1 MFKTLK
7 TLAILALI
15 PFSVLA
21 QEFVYEPS
29 EPKAGEEITI
39 TFTPSAL
46 MPVRFTAY
54 QMQDLRPQEIPL
66 NTARSRG
73 VYTLTLT
80 PDADADFVYFV
91 VTMNKVPDSN
101 NGEGYYIE
109 LFENGKPKKGA
120 NLAKT
125 YFYLYYGEE
134 SGVESD
140 TERAFAAIEKEI
152 KTHPDNREAKT
163 TYFRLL
169 LPTDAEKAAQELINE
184 IELTKTTGLKTE
196 GDYQYLATLYNLTK
210 NKEEADRI
218 NEEKKE
224 KFPEGE
230 WLASQTINE
239 YYDEKDL
246 AKKKEMLAE
255 IEKNMATKPNWEK
268 SKSALK
274 SLQGYLLRDYIEAG
288 DWYTYE
294 NAIKTYDYTIE
305 SAKNENELIFVMS
318 NYNTAAL
325 KMQEKEERLD
335 LAVKLMEG
343 VIKKSKGNWDL
354 AIAERKSE
362 RTRNSA
368 KNRYAM
374 YLDTYAM
381 VLLAN
386 NQTEEAFKAA
396 EEAALT
402 ITEGKNEEYNTTYA
416 KVAEKTLSET
426 EFKEALETF
435 VKDGKS
441 TSYIKEVLQKTYISE
456 KGSSEGFQE
465 YLAELEVESKKK
477 LREGLLA
484 KLQNKPAPGFSLVN
498 LEGETVSLEELKG
511 KTVII
516 DFWATWCGPCIA
528 SFPAMQEAQ
537 EKYQDNP
544 DVKFVFINSWEQGE
558 DKETKVA
565 EFIKNGKYPF
575 DVLFDKGDKVIGSY
589 GVSGIPTKFIVDG
602 KGNIRF
608 TSIGFGGGK
617 DKAVDEL
624 SMMIEIAG
632 EE

>member
-1 MFKTLK
+1 MFKILK
-7 TLAILALI
+7 SLIILALLPLSI
-15 PFSVLA
+15 FA
-21 QEFVYEPS
+21 QEFIYEPS

-39 TFTPSAL
+39 TYTPSAL

-54 QMQDLRPQEIPL
+54 QMQDLSPQEIPL
-66 NTARSRG
+66 KTARSRG

-80 PDADADFVYFV
+80 PDTGADFVYFV
-91 VTMNKVPDSN
+91 VTMNKVPDNN

-120 NLAKT
+120 NFAKT

-134 SGVESD
+134 SGIEND
-140 TERAFAAIEKEI
+140 TERALTAIEKEI
-152 KTHPDNREAKT
+152 KIHPDNRDAKT
-163 TYFRLL
+163 TFFRLL
-169 LPTDAEKAAQELINE
+169 LPVDGEKAAQELNNE
-184 IELTKTTGLKTE
+184 IELTKTTDLKTE
-196 GDYQYLATLYNLTK
+196 GDYQYLSTLYNLTK
-210 NKEEADRI
+210 NKEEADKI

-230 WLASQTINE
+230 WLAIQTINE
-239 YYDEKDL
+239 YIDEKDIE
-246 AKKKEMLAE
+246 KKKEMLTE
-255 IEKNMATKPNWEK
+255 IENNMATKANWEK

-274 SLQGYLLRDYIEAG
+274 SLQGHLLRGYIEAS
-288 DWYTYE
+288 DWNTYE
-294 NAIKTYDYTIE
+294 EAIKSYNYTIE
-305 SAKNENELIFVMS
+305 SAKNENESSITMS
-318 NYNTAAL
+318 NYNTAAW
-325 KMQEKEERLD
+325 KMQEAGERLD
-335 LAVKLMEG
+335 LAVSLMES
-343 VIKKSKGNWDL
+343 VIKKSKDNWDQ

-362 RTRNSA
+362 KTRNSA

-381 VLLAN
+381 VLFAN
-386 NQTEEAFKAA
+386 NQTEKGFEAAK
-396 EEAALT
+396 EAALT
-402 ITEGKNEEYNTTYA
+402 IAEGKNEDYNTTYA
-416 KVAEKTLSET
+416 KIAEKTLPET

-441 TSYIKEVLQKTYISE
+441 TSYIKEALEKSYISE
-456 KGSSEGFQE
+456 KGDLEGFAE
-465 YLAELEVESKKK
+465 YLAALEIESKKK
-477 LREGLLA
+477 MREELLA
-484 KLQNKPAPGFSLVN
+484 KLQNKPAPKFTLIN
-498 LEGETVSLEELKG
+498 LEGKEVSLEALSG
-511 KTVII
+511 KTVVI

-537 EKYQDNP
+537 EKYKNNP
-544 DVKFVFINSWEQGE
+544 NVKFVFINSWEQGE
-558 DKETKVA
+558 DKEIKVVD
-565 EFIKNGKYPF
+565 FIKNGKYPF
-575 DVLFDKGDKVIGSY
+575 DVLFDKDDKVIGSY

-608 TSIGFGGGK
+608 TSIGFGGDK